1 MEGPKP
7 SVPQGACRFEP
18 GPRHVLQSRQNVI
31 PISVFSASAAF
42 FFFLVLFALFFF
54 VVVTV
59 GVAAVK
65 HFLTAAGRVAPIC
78 GAATSQGKFAAA
90 TQGKLDF
97 AVTGSRAKGKR
108 RIKVPPASL
117 WRR

>member
-31 PISVFSASAAF
+31 PISVFSASAPF
-42 FFFLVLFALFFF
+42 FFFLVLFALFFFELSKFFF

-65 HFLTAAGRVAPIC
+65 HFLTTAGRGAPIC
-78 GAATSQGKFAAA
+78 GAATSQGRFAAA
-90 TQGKLDF
+90 TQG
-97 AVTGSRAKGKR
+97 
-108 RIKVPPASL
+108 SL
-117 WRR
+117 ISP